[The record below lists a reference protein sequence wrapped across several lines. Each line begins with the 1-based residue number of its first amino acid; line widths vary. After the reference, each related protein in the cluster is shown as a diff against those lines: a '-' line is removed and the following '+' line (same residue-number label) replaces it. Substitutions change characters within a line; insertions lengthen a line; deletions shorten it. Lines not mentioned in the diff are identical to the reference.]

1 MESQGFL
8 AFDVE
13 TPDASNARICQIGC
27 VEQTVALASVS
38 ASVSVQTYGFLVNPE
53 CDFYWR
59 NIQVHGITADDVA
72 QEPTFAQIWENG
84 LAERFRSHI
93 LVAHNAR
100 FDMTVLSKTLESYG
114 IEPPQMSFVDTLQV
128 ARRCY
133 PQLPNHKLDTVSNYL
148 GVSLEHH
155 HDASSDAFACYGI
168 LMESIRRFGADV
180 ARPRP
185 FVLSGSSSSRRRSSY
200 GSRGSFGTYGSYG
213 SRGSDSA
220 HGSRSSYGSDSVN
233 GSYNAHGSRS
243 ARSGSAAP
251 ASSTRTRAEEFDPIN
266 HDVKVTVNSHV
277 FVLTGDFSHMD
288 KNAIK
293 QLIQDRGGEI
303 KNTVSGKVDY
313 VVRGS
318 LGSARWNH
326 GSYGTKVEKAVEL
339 QKKGSSIHIV
349 DEKALFAALE
359 C

>member
-13 TPDASNARICQIGC
+13 TPDVSNARICQIGC
-27 VEQTVALASVS
+27 VEQTVAP

-72 QEPTFAQIWENG
+72 QEPTFAQIWGNG

-185 FVLSGSSSSRRRSSY
+185 FVLSSSSSGKNRRGSY
-200 GSRGSFGTYGSYG
+200 GSRSSFGSHGSYG

-220 HGSRSSYGSDSVN
+220 YGSRSSYGSDSVN
-233 GSYNAHGSRS
+233 GSYNAYGSRS
-243 ARSGSAAP
+243 ARSGSASL
-251 ASSTRTRAEEFDPIN
+251 ASLTQTSAEEFDPIN
-266 HDVKVTVNSHV
+266 YDAEVTVESHV

-293 QLIQDRGGEI
+293 QLIQDRGGEV

-318 LGSARWNH
+318 LGSTRWNH
-326 GSYGTKVEKAVEL
+326 GSYGTKVEKALEL
-339 QKKGSSIHIV
+339 QKKGSSIQVV
-349 DEKALFAALE
+349 DEKAFFTALE